1 MLDFKI
7 QCPVPYD
14 FPVATERFDKIFARA
29 LGQIKSLGLE
39 SAIHLADRKSPVAPE
54 GLLGC
59 LAQVLDLGPELDAKG
74 RQLFRNL
81 EFMNEVLSLF
91 EFREVDFHHA
101 RSAVVIGRMD
111 NQLGLL
117 QKVGRNR
124 VSVKAKKGAEDH
136 LGRSSLDQTFPVEVN
151 GGVQLVALGEMVKL
165 GEGAEG
171 TVPQN
176 QVPSA
181 RAVAEWDMDD
191 SFLVLRIFRS
201 LEPYGCLGTFCVVPV
216 HDPELVPGWPD
227 FFQDSEIPLGD
238 EGPAALSVPYELD
251 YVDARLFQFR
261 KVKAPLRPEHRRFP
275 VLDDAFPS
283 CAQPVQVDRGVDRA
297 EVSGVMVEGVD
308 LEGFDQESL
317 DVLDRELEPDGFVGP
332 EEFLVVVRKV
342 EVDPFAQAVDG
353 AG

>member
-1 MLDFKI
+1 MLDFKN

-39 SAIHLADRKSPVAPE
+39 GAIHLADRKGSVAME
-54 GLLGC
+54 GLLGG
-59 LAQVLDLGPELDAKG
+59 LAEVLDLGPELEAKG

-124 VSVKAKKGAEDH
+124 VSVKAKKGAKDH
-136 LGRSSLDQTFPVEVN
+136 LGRRPLDQTFPVEVN
-151 GGVQLVALGEMVKL
+151 GGVQLVALGEMIKL
-165 GEGAEG
+165 GEGAKG

-176 QVPSA
+176 EIPSA
-181 RAVAEWDMDD
+181 RAVAERDMDD

-201 LEPYGCLGTFCVVPV
+201 LEPYGCLGTLCVVPV

-238 EGPAALSVPYELD
+238 EGPAALSVPDELD
-251 YVDARLFQFR
+251 SRR
-261 KVKAPLRPEHRRFP
+261 RP
-275 VLDDAFPS
+275 AFSVP
-283 CAQPVQVDRGVDRA
+283 
-297 EVSGVMVEGVD
+297 
-308 LEGFDQESL
+308 ESQSSS
-317 DVLDRELEPDGFVGP
+317 PT
-332 EEFLVVVRKV
+332 
-342 EVDPFAQAVDG
+342 
-353 AG
+353 